1 MRALI
6 TFLSLI
12 VVFSSF
18 TVEARTKHKHKHH
31 KHHRKARRGSPQKH
45 AAYMRALG
53 NKMPERS
60 ISKGQC
66 DVKIDCPRGEI
77 VIDGQSLGKI
87 NCGPQTGSS
96 FKNKTVRLTTAIIPA
111 GGRILPPGFPM
122 LATSPMLCDNCFIHV
137 YPWVH
142 GRSLGCVGV
151 SPAAWKK
158 ITQCGGSEI
167 AFITKKGVK
176 SAVPESMMAK
186 KSAPVSKKPT
196 YEANAEQAGAPSSG
210 SF

>member
-1 MRALI
+1 MKVLI
-6 TFLSLI
+6 TFLSL
-12 VVFSSF
+12 VLVLSSF
-18 TVEARTKHKHKHH
+18 AAEARSKHR
-31 KHHRKARRGSPQKH
+31 HHRKAHRGSPQKH

-60 ISKGQC
+60 ITKGQC

-77 VIDGQSLGKI
+77 VIDGKSQGRI
-87 NCGPQTGSS
+87 NCGPQTGWN
-96 FKNKTVRLTTAIIPA
+96 FKDKKVKLTTTITPA

-137 YPWVH
+137 YPWVQ
-142 GRSLGCVGV
+142 GRSLGCVGI

-167 AFITKKGVK
+167 AFITKKGVR

-186 KSAPVSKKPT
+186 KSAPVPKNPT